1 MKRTMLNYEEVKG
14 LLLQGYEVKLP
25 EWQGYWKMNDEKDGI
40 EVHTKDGKILDTPQI
55 MYTFHSNWEIA
66 TVDNCP
72 VLRREKLENNKK
84 KNFEIIDITVLNL
97 SPFIGDTPIIVVKM
111 DGEERPK
118 MLRLSEFEELVGGR
132 EEVMKMFMEFTLS
145 KTPKELKK
153 MLIDIFD
160 QEYFTK
166 YL

>member
-1 MKRTMLNYEEVKG
+1 MKRTMLTYEEVKG

-84 KNFEIIDITVLNL
+84 EKF
-97 SPFIGDTPIIVVKM
+97 
-111 DGEERPK
+111 
-118 MLRLSEFEELVGGR
+118 
-132 EEVMKMFMEFTLS
+132 
-145 KTPKELKK
+145 
-153 MLIDIFD
+153 
-160 QEYFTK
+160 
-166 YL
+166 